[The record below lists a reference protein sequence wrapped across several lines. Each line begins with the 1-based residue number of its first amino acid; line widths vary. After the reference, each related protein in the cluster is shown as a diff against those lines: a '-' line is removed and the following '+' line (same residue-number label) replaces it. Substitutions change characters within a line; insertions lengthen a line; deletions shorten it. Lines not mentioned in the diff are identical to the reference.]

1 MAFFRKAADI
11 FALDIGSSSVKALQ
25 LREAG
30 GSYRLTALGT
40 ASLPPEAIADGSIK
54 DAPTVIEAIRSSVS
68 KSGIKAKE
76 SAIAISGRELIIKK
90 VQIPEVPPRD
100 VHPVVQLE
108 AEHHIPF
115 AIDEVFL
122 DYHTV
127 GQHGG
132 VMDLILVAVKKSKVL
147 EYASVVSEAGFT
159 PSIVDV
165 DGFALA
171 NQFEL
176 NFPEERGEAVALIDI
191 GASTMKTNVV
201 RAGATIFARDIP
213 FGGNNYT
220 QAIAQQLKIP
230 FEQAEAA
237 KLGRDV
243 GARWEAGVPAL
254 EAGAREEKRRGGVSL
269 PTFALPSLNLGT
281 LFAVVYMVAIV
292 GTMAYWWALSLEER
306 NLTRAIAE
314 GQRELAQLKVTIGQ
328 VNQIKA
334 QAEELRKRLA
344 VLEEIMKGQGR
355 PIALVDTFASVIP
368 KDLWIT
374 GFETRED
381 FRLKVSGS
389 AFSTTAVSDF
399 IQNLRS
405 SGKFQEVDIVISL
418 LE

>member
-1 MAFFRKAADI
+1 
-11 FALDIGSSSVKALQ
+11 
-25 LREAG
+25 EAG
-30 GSYRLTALGT
+30 GSYRLSALGT
-40 ASLPPEAIADGSIK
+40 ASLPPDAIADGSIK
-54 DAPTVIEAIRSSVS
+54 DAPTVVEAIRSSVS
-68 KSGIKAKE
+68 KSGIKCTE
-76 SAIAISGRELIIKK
+76 TAIAISGRELIIKK
-90 VQIPEVPPRD
+90 VQIPEVPAKEVGD
-100 VHPVVQLE
+100 VVQLE

-230 FEQAEAA
+230 FARVEVDPAYGEEVNAA
-237 KLGRDV
+237 G
-243 GARWEAGVPAL
+243 PAL
-254 EAGAREEKRRGGVSL
+254 AVAVGLGLRRPGD
-269 PTFALPSLNLGT
+269 
-281 LFAVVYMVAIV
+281 
-292 GTMAYWWALSLEER
+292 
-306 NLTRAIAE
+306 
-314 GQRELAQLKVTIGQ
+314 
-328 VNQIKA
+328 
-334 QAEELRKRLA
+334 
-344 VLEEIMKGQGR
+344 KG
-355 PIALVDTFASVIP
+355 
-368 KDLWIT
+368 K
-374 GFETRED
+374 
-381 FRLKVSGS
+381 
-389 AFSTTAVSDF
+389 
-399 IQNLRS
+399 
-405 SGKFQEVDIVISL
+405 
-418 LE
+418 